1 MIRADF
7 YAKASVPMNNEN
19 DNDAPRQAL
28 IPGAYERNTLTHRQP
43 GAMGGPAYGSD
54 DVPTGPSSMSPATIA
69 DRQME
74 GGGGASQRRR
84 VVDVQPHAAH
94 AGSNHGQ
101 VEREHSRLTRGY
113 SWFRALL
120 APR

>member
-1 MIRADF
+1 MKND
-7 YAKASVPMNNEN
+7 S

-43 GAMGGPAYGSD
+43 GSIGGPPYGSD
-54 DVPTGPSSMSPATIA
+54 DVPIGPSSMSPATIA

-74 GGGGASQRRR
+74 GGGGVSQRRR
-84 VVDVQPHAAH
+84 AHVQPHADPKH
-94 AGSNHGQ
+94 RQ
-101 VEREHSRLTRGY
+101 VEHEHSRLTRGY